1 MAKVII
7 AGNAVVINS
16 SMKLDDL
23 KMIAKYR
30 PDALTLMGGEKK
42 DEPVFSIFV
51 ADGNGSI
58 NSVGAVFGEET
69 RDDAKL
75 ATMTMVVK
83 PNGDV
88 KEYVADELGSALIN
102 LSKLEETLPS
112 VIEEIKAERASI
124 LDSIEIAQ

>member
-51 ADGNGSI
+51 ADGNGNI

-83 PNGDV
+83 PNGDI